1 MYSPPKLKS
10 FSHFGVDGHL
20 KMTGLH
26 VVLQQTLS
34 QCVSTIMT
42 EYTPGDFQNLVNS
55 FAVLSYVSSNFM
67 RIHPCLF
74 CNKRTNVA
82 QNITHPNLWQR

>member
-10 FSHFGVDGHL
+10 FSHFGVNGHL
-20 KMTGLH
+20 KMPGLH

-42 EYTPGDFQNLVNS
+42 D
-55 FAVLSYVSSNFM
+55 
-67 RIHPCLF
+67 
-74 CNKRTNVA
+74 
-82 QNITHPNLWQR
+82 

>member
-34 QCVSTIMT
+34 H
-42 EYTPGDFQNLVNS
+42 
-55 FAVLSYVSSNFM
+55 VLA
-67 RIHPCLF
+67 L
-74 CNKRTNVA
+74 
-82 QNITHPNLWQR
+82 L

>member
-20 KMTGLH
+20 MTGLH

-42 EYTPGDFQNLVNS
+42 D
-55 FAVLSYVSSNFM
+55 
-67 RIHPCLF
+67 
-74 CNKRTNVA
+74 
-82 QNITHPNLWQR
+82 